1 MEKPTPI
8 DDKALAMLRRFYGYS
23 SFRPRQLEIIRAV
36 TSGRDCLVLMPTG
49 GGKSLC
55 YQIPALIQDGVA
67 IVVSPLI
74 ALMNDQV
81 QALVANGIPAAA
93 LHSNQTDAQNAHVT
107 EELQRGHIKLLYI
120 SPERLLLDIERWPSG
135 MRISLFAIDEAH
147 CISQWGH
154 DFRPEY
160 ARLSRIKDLFPHVPV
175 IALTATADR
184 LTRDDISSRLT
195 LNEPA
200 AFISSFDRPNISL
213 SVMQNPGKE
222 RKMRIIADM
231 IERYADD
238 SGIIYCISRK
248 SAESMCKDL
257 KARGYS
263 ATVYHAGL
271 SAAQRDS
278 AQQDF
283 IHGRVQVVCATVAFG
298 MGIDKSNIRY
308 VIHNNLPR
316 NIEGYYQEIGR
327 AGRDGMAA
335 EALMFY
341 SFADIATLQ
350 SFIEQ
355 GERQSINI
363 EKLTRMRQYAES
375 RICRRRVLL
384 SYFSETATHD
394 CGNCDVCLSLP
405 QRFDGTILVQKALS
419 AIMRTGEKAGI
430 NMVIDILRGSARAE
444 LMSRGFNRLKTY
456 GAGRDLTHAE
466 WNAYLSQ
473 MLQLGF
479 IEIAYE
485 EANHLKVTPYGAKVL
500 TGQATATL
508 ARFQSTQPSAKSSS
522 GSKTTSRPHKSKTV
536 AAADDTAKPDPAL
549 IKALKQQRLVL
560 AHRDKVP
567 PYIIMSDK
575 TLTEIARIRPLD
587 KDSFSRI
594 SGIGEVK
601 TERFWLQFVAIVRQ
615 FSKDL

>member
-93 LHSNQTDAQNAHVT
+93 LHSNQTDVQNAHVT

-200 AFISSFDRPNISL
+200 AFISSFDRSNISL

-327 AGRDGMAA
+327 AGRNGMAA

-394 CGNCDVCLSLP
+394 CGNCDVCLSPP

-536 AAADDTAKPDPAL
+536 AADDDTANPAL

-567 PYIIMSDK
+567 PYIVMSDK